1 MVMAVNSKVDKL
13 KSCIY
18 ELEYWAQLVRVSN
31 LLTTIL
37 TTINKTTSFDRSS
50 FFKKVNRFVIS
61 SEIRHKNVGK
71 CLKSSL
77 GCLLKTLIIKV
88 VQYSRSCRRA
98 EGTLRNSRLNKAN
111 ETAAIRKWS
120 DHHRNWST
128 VNRKSPC
135 STRLSCTDSL
145 SSCSGNCCHLALS
158 SMDEVHDL
166 AAMDRESWSWSVRSR
181 LPRYLL
187 IPPPRSLATLPLSN

>member
-1 MVMAVNSKVDKL
+1 MSAD
-13 KSCIY
+13 
-18 ELEYWAQLVRVSN
+18 
-31 LLTTIL
+31 T
-37 TTINKTTSFDRSS
+37 
-50 FFKKVNRFVIS
+50 
-61 SEIRHKNVGK
+61 KNVGK
-71 CLKSSL
+71 GFKSSL

-88 VQYSRSCRRA
+88 VQYSRIASHSGAAEEQKGRYVTADWTQRTRLRPSGSDQTRCRF
-98 EGTLRNSRLNKAN
+98 T
-111 ETAAIRKWS
+111 

-166 AAMDRESWSWSVRSR
+166 AAMDRESWRRDGWSWSVRSR